1 VTVLQAAAG
10 PAATRPIAVRRQ
22 ETGLVGVSYDTA
34 AILKEFST
42 RRGITY
48 PLIADPQSEIINRFG
63 VLNASGTDFMKGMA
77 IPGFVYVSVNGQ
89 AQQTCFEE
97 NYGERDTANNVIAR
111 LFPELAESGVR
122 VLAAPHVQL
131 RLSQS
136 DLVVGPGNRLTL
148 TVQLRLPKDLH
159 VYAPG
164 VQGYKPIVLQLDANP
179 EVKLAAVQYPRSE
192 VLFLPAIHERVPVFS
207 GAFRI
212 TEDVTVASNPDFTRA
227 LRSAANSAGKTTAVT
242 GTLFYQACDAVKCFL
257 PDKMTVSWQFRAVP
271 LDLKLSP
278 ETIRHPG
285 DP

>member
-1 VTVLQAAAG
+1 
-10 PAATRPIAVRRQ
+10 
-22 ETGLVGVSYDTA
+22 VGVSYDTA
-34 AILKEFST
+34 AILKDFST
-42 RRGITY
+42 RQGITY
-48 PLIADPQSEIINRFG
+48 PLIADPQSEVINRFG
-63 VLNASGTDFMKGMA
+63 VLNASATDFMKGMA

-89 AQQTCFEE
+89 VQQTFFEE
-97 NYGERDTANNVIAR
+97 NYRERATANSVIAS

-122 VLAAPHVQL
+122 MVAAPHVQL

-148 TVQLRLPKDLH
+148 TVQLRLPKGLH

-179 EVKLAAVQYPRSE
+179 EVKLGPVQYPKSE

-212 TEDVTVASNPDFTRA
+212 IQAVTVASNPDFTRT
-227 LRSAANSAGKTTAVT
+227 LRSAGDGAGKTITVT

-257 PDKMTVSWQFRAVP
+257 PDNVPVSWQFQAVP
-271 LDLKLSP
+271 LDLKRSP
-278 ETIRHPG
+278 EAIRHSG